1 MTTTKFIELTDLED
15 RLTLINVD
23 NILNMQRHSVNNSY
37 IYMISQEI
45 WVKNSYEDVVKLIK
59 ELNNVE
65 ILRYEY

>member
-1 MTTTKFIELTDLED
+1 MTTTKFIDLTDLGD

-23 NILNMQRHSVNNSY
+23 NILNMQRHLVNNCY
-37 IYMISQEI
+37 ISMVSQGV
-45 WVKNSYEDVVKLIK
+45 WVKNSYEDVLKLIK